1 MCIDD
6 TAEVLMCIEDTIGS
20 GGQRT
25 EEEER
30 KVRLTRV
37 MCVYVCVCV
46 CVCVSSMNEAH
57 NLLRCDRGKQG

>member
-37 MCVYVCVCV
+37 MCVCVCVCV
-46 CVCVSSMNEAH
+46 CVCELNE
-57 NLLRCDRGKQG
+57 